1 MIVPQKLKVNNIVLW
16 NTWIDYRVQI
26 EGDLD
31 AQI

>member
-16 NTWIDYRVQI
+16 NKWIDYSVQF